1 MAFMLSLLT
10 QERVLVTEEV
20 DFVKAKGVDGE
31 FGVLTGHTPFIT
43 LLDPGELVVRKG
55 DSLYSYYV
63 SGGVAEVLPKS
74 MIVLA
79 NTVERADEIDMQLAQ
94 TARKNA
100 EEALSKPLSE
110 TERRT
115 FLLELKRENVRLSIA
130 ARRHSPRHHGQ
141 ISEE

>member
-1 MAFMLSLLT
+1 MRTEIRGKNPGALQRWRSPRREET
-10 QERVLVTEEV
+10 RVQ
-20 DFVKAKGVDGE
+20 KGRPE
-31 FGVLTGHTPFIT
+31 TIL
-43 LLDPGELVVRKG
+43 RK
-55 DSLYSYYV
+55 S
-63 SGGVAEVLPKS
+63 AEVLPKS

-79 NTVERADEIDMQLAQ
+79 NTVERAEEIDMQLAQ

-130 ARRHSPRHHGQ
+130 ARRHSPRHPGQ